1 MESPQKLGL
10 RGKYMRELRQEAFR
24 SGFITKGE
32 WIILG
37 SAADIVDSIGVQ
49 LQMIAKSKN
58 EQEKLF

>member
-1 MESPQKLGL
+1 
-10 RGKYMRELRQEAFR
+10 MRELRQEAFR
-24 SGFITKGE
+24 SGLITKGE

-58 EQEKLF
+58 EQERLF